1 MSGTFMNFQCLGSKE
16 RSIQAGDLDQE
27 VSKIAHRTE
36 KCVHFVYSRGAQR
49 TNLHFLT
56 FSLPKR
62 YPLIVALLRRRLS
75 NRAHLSALKSWM
87 RKCGMNLI
95 NSCSFAGDNG
105 CSQYS
110 QSGLSIQE
118 LFCWRRLREKEWVIG
133 LISGLTVSIF
143 RCYAGWSD
151 SRRFSSWL

>member
-62 YPLIVALLRRRLS
+62 YPLIVALLRHLRSSVVFQVAFISPLS
-75 NRAHLSALKSWM
+75 NRECVNVA
-87 RKCGMNLI
+87 
-95 NSCSFAGDNG
+95 
-105 CSQYS
+105 
-110 QSGLSIQE
+110 
-118 LFCWRRLREKEWVIG
+118 
-133 LISGLTVSIF
+133 
-143 RCYAGWSD
+143 
-151 SRRFSSWL
+151 